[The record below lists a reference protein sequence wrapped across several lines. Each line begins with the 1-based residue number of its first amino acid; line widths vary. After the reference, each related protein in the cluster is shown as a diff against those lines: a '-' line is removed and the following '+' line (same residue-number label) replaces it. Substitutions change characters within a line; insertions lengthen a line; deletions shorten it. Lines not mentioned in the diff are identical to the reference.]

1 MIYKVYQLFIQTLSS
16 GKLKEDWV
24 LTSFVTT
31 YQVDCYTFINHDD
44 KHKKFTNI
52 LLTFSF
58 SMKFF
63 SKTFFLFVKFFFVTE
78 NCNYFNCIIDLRMIW
93 W

>member
-44 KHKKFTNI
+44 KHKKFTKI
-52 LLTFSF
+52 F
-58 SMKFF
+58 
-63 SKTFFLFVKFFFVTE
+63 
-78 NCNYFNCIIDLRMIW
+78 R
-93 W
+93 